1 MRAYLELFGH
11 RHARWPLVTSMV
23 SRLTPGMMILALVLL
38 LREHDYG
45 YAAAGIVSA
54 GHQLGVGLASP
65 VQGRLV
71 DRYGQVRVL
80 LPDALLYLA
89 GTILLATTAAAGGP
103 VPLLVVVALV
113 TGAFFPPVT
122 AASRVLLSRLFPT
135 GQLRET
141 AFALSSISVELGF
154 VVGPLVAVAIAE
166 ASTAGWSV
174 VLAGAAAAVGSLGY
188 STTGAARAMPRREG
202 SRPAGGALRAEGV
215 RVIVLAVGLAAIA
228 FGVLDI
234 TVPAVAEFSGDRAA
248 AGRLIATLAAG
259 SLLSGVVYGGR
270 MWPGSLPVRLRFFAA
285 ALAAGMLLLPLTVH
299 DLRLFAVGLFAAGVF
314 LAPTTICAFQLLDDL
329 AIRGTQTEA
338 QAWVQTSVVFGVALG
353 TTAAGFAV
361 DNAGPAVAFLAGAA
375 GVGIG
380 AGVLQV
386 RFPVL
391 GRSRVDEVATRIARP
406 GALRG
411 LRTRGDGAD
420 PVGRRRGCTARYP
433 GDDGQPRPDLHQH
446 YGPQREGGGR

>member
-11 RHARWPLVTSMV
+11 RDARWPLLTSMV

-38 LREHDYG
+38 LREHDYS
-45 YAAAGIVSA
+45 YAAAGMVSA

-80 LPDALLYLA
+80 IPDALLYLT
-89 GTILLATTAAAGGP
+89 GTVVLAVTAATQGAVG
-103 VPLLVVVALV
+103 LLVVAALG
-113 TGAFFPPVT
+113 TGAFYPPVT

-154 VVGPLVAVAIAE
+154 VLGPLVAVAIAE

-174 VLAGAAAAVGSLGY
+174 VLAGAAAAIGALGY
-188 STTGAARAMPRREG
+188 STTGAARAMPRRDG
-202 SRPAGGALRAEGV
+202 RRPAGGALRAEGV
-215 RVIVLAVGLAAIA
+215 RVIVLAIGLAAIA

-234 TVPAVAEFSGDRAA
+234 TVPAVAEFSGDRTA
-248 AGRLIATLAAG
+248 AGRLIATLATG

-270 MWPGSLPVRLRFFAA
+270 MWPGTLPGRLRAFAA
-285 ALAAGMLLLPLTVH
+285 ALAVAMLLLPLTVH
-299 DLRLFAVGLFAAGVF
+299 DLRLFAVGLFVAGVF

-338 QAWVQTSVVFGVALG
+338 QSWVQSSVVFGVALG
-353 TTAAGFAV
+353 TTTAGFAV
-361 DNAGPAVAFLAGAA
+361 DTAGPALAFLAGAV

-380 AGVLQV
+380 AGVLHL

-391 GRSRVDEVATRIARP
+391 SRPRVDDAVAT
-406 GALRG
+406 
-411 LRTRGDGAD
+411 
-420 PVGRRRGCTARYP
+420 
-433 GDDGQPRPDLHQH
+433 
-446 YGPQREGGGR
+446 

>member
-1 MRAYLELFGH
+1 VRAYLDLFGH
-11 RHARWPLVTSMV
+11 RDARWPLLTSMV

-38 LREHDYG
+38 LREHDYS
-45 YAAAGIVSA
+45 YAAAGVVSA

-80 LPDALLYLA
+80 VPDALLYLT
-89 GTILLATTAAAGGP
+89 GTVVLAVTAARGGA
-103 VPLLVVVALV
+103 VALLVVAALG
-113 TGAFFPPVT
+113 TGAFYPPVT

-154 VVGPLVAVAIAE
+154 VLGPLVAVAVAE

-174 VLAGAAAAVGSLGY
+174 VLAGIAAAVGALGY
-188 STTGAARAMPRREG
+188 STTAAARAMPRREG
-202 SRPAGGALRAEGV
+202 RRPAGGALRAGGV
-215 RVIVLAVGLAAIA
+215 RVIVLAIGLAAIA

-234 TVPAVAEFSGDRAA
+234 TVPAVAEFSGDRTA
-248 AGRLIATLAAG
+248 AGRLIATLATG

-270 MWPGSLPVRLRFFAA
+270 MWPGTLPGRLRGFAA
-285 ALAAGMLLLPLTVH
+285 ALALAMLTLPLTVH
-299 DLRLFAVGLFAAGVF
+299 DLRLFAMGLFVAGVF

-338 QAWVQTSVVFGVALG
+338 QSWVQSSVVFGVALG
-353 TTAAGFAV
+353 TTTAGFAV
-361 DNAGPAVAFLAGAA
+361 DLTGPASAFLAGAV

-380 AGVLQV
+380 AGVLHL

-391 GRSRVDEVATRIARP
+391 SRPRVDDVAT
-406 GALRG
+406 
-411 LRTRGDGAD
+411 T
-420 PVGRRRGCTARYP
+420 
-433 GDDGQPRPDLHQH
+433 
-446 YGPQREGGGR
+446 